1 VAKSGYNRSRLNHA
15 RGSRG
20 VEQAVEFLDLLERG
34 RNGDQEALT
43 VLVQQY
49 EREVRVTARVLLG
62 PALRP
67 HLDSLDL
74 VQSVH
79 RSLLVGLH
87 GGRFEFN
94 SPKDL
99 VALALT
105 MVRRKVARQWRHL
118 QRQKRLESS
127 SASQNLPRRPY
138 LTVFV
143 QRRPGSRG
151 PVQRPGPGIVP
162 APERGGIHHPANAF
176 GGVSYSRDRRASR
189 PERRRPARS
198 ANPAPPP
205 PSGLR
210 RSRRLVVEPNRLSD
224 RKSGRAKEEKGLLR
238 CDE

>member
-1 VAKSGYNRSRLNHA
+1 
-15 RGSRG
+15 

-49 EREVRVTARVLLG
+49 EREVRVMARVLLG

-127 SASQNLPRRPY
+127 SASQNLPDV
-138 LTVFV
+138 LISLCSS
-143 QRRPGSRG
+143 G
-151 PVQRPGPGIVP
+151 
-162 APERGGIHHPANAF
+162 
-176 GGVSYSRDRRASR
+176 DD
-189 PERRRPARS
+189 PARAAQFNDQVRELCQLLSEAEYTILQMRLAGYRTAEIAAHLGLS
-198 ANPAPPP
+198 AVALRVRLTRLRQRLQD
-205 PSGLR
+205 SGVLDDW
-210 RSRRLVVEPNRLSD
+210 L
-224 RKSGRAKEEKGLLR
+224 
-238 CDE
+238 